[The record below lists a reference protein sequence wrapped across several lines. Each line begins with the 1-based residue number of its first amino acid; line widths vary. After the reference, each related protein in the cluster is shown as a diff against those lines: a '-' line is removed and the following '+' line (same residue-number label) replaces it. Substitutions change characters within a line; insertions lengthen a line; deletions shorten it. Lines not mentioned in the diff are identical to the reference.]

1 MFSVATWNVNSIRA
15 RLSRVTAWID
25 AHRPDVLC
33 LQELKVEEKAFPF
46 EAFRERGYHVHGVFQ
61 RTYNGVCIA
70 SRVPLENPTAG
81 LGDGAEDPQARVVS
95 GTIAGIRVMSCYFPN
110 GESLRSEK
118 FQYKL
123 AWMKRLRRHLDATY
137 DATRDKLLVCG
148 DFNVAPEERDVHDPA
163 GWAGSTLF
171 HQAARDALAHVADFG
186 LVDTLRLHTPDPG
199 LYSWWDY
206 RMLSFPR
213 NYGLRIDHVYVTKPL
228 AELSRGVTIDREAR
242 KGGLGSPKADQGTQA
257 PSDHAPV
264 IATFDVP
271 VPADVPPP
279 VRLTG
284 QGTLL

>member
-1 MFSVATWNVNSIRA
+1 MLTVATWNVNSIRA
-15 RLSRVTAWID
+15 RLGRVMQWLET
-25 AHRPDVLC
+25 HRPDVLC

-46 EAFRERGYHVHGVFQ
+46 EAFQMRGYHVHGTFQ
-61 RTYNGVCIA
+61 RTYNGVGIA
-70 SRVPLENPTAG
+70 SRVPLENPAVG
-81 LGDGAEDPQARVVS
+81 LGDGDDDPQARVAS
-95 GTIAGIRVMSCYFPN
+95 GTIAGVRVVCAYFPN

-118 FQYKL
+118 YPYKL
-123 AWMKRLRRHLDATY
+123 AWMKRLRKHLDATY
-137 DATRDKLLVCG
+137 DAANDRLVVCG

-171 HQAARDALAHVADFG
+171 HQSARDALAHVADFG
-186 LVDTLRLHTPDPG
+186 LVDTLRLHTQEGG

-228 AELSRGVTIDREAR
+228 AALSRGVTIDREAR
-242 KGGLGSPKADQGTQA
+242 KGGLGATKADQAMGA

-264 IATFDVP
+264 IATFDVTP
-271 VPADVPPP
+271 PPDVPPP
-279 VRLTG
+279 RRTMG